1 MSRQNTRAPSVHFPN
16 DAHLDVA
23 AAGQRL
29 ALLRN
34 WRSGSAAT
42 AIVMGGLLPFA
53 VAWHVRYLGAV
64 AASMIFAAILAT
76 GTHIT
81 CRRRLATM
89 ALLPELV
96 GLADV
101 AAERRRLES
110 ARTRRTLAAG
120 LRRTAAAIQPPCRF
134 DPCPV
139 LVDRVAPIRDE
150 LLELADDL
158 EETPTPDPAC
168 IALIRELLTD
178 GYSPLYNTNLPADDL
193 YTDVARA
200 RAGISAEAMTR
211 CAPPPTGH
219 RVEAGVG
226 VTSRTARLSVQTD
239 KTQLVGDSQNIR
251 TRRCR

>member
-1 MSRQNTRAPSVHFPN
+1 MSRQDTPAPRVHFPN

-23 AAGQRL
+23 AAEKRL

-34 WRSGSAAT
+34 WRSGSVAT

-64 AASMIFAAILAT
+64 AASMIFAAILAI

-89 ALLPELV
+89 ALSPGLLP
-96 GLADV
+96 LADV
-101 AAERRRLES
+101 AAEGRRLQS
-110 ARTRRTLAAG
+110 TRTRRTLAAG
-120 LRRTAAAIQPPCRF
+120 LRRTADAQQPCRF

-158 EETPTPDPAC
+158 EETQTPDPAC
-168 IALIRELLTD
+168 ITLIRELLTN
-178 GYSPLYNTNLPADDL
+178 GSSPLYNPNLPADDL
-193 YTDVARA
+193 YTNVARA
-200 RAGISAEAMTR
+200 RAGITPEAMTR
-211 CAPPPTGH
+211 RTAAPTGH
-219 RVEAGVG
+219 RVEPGEG
-226 VTSRTARLSVQTD
+226 VTSRIARLSGHTD
-239 KTQLVGDSQNIR
+239 RTQLAGDSQTVR
-251 TRRCR
+251 TPRCP